1 MLIMKKVNLFR
12 LFGIGAFAA
21 SLAMVDNSIKEKIE
35 DGTID
40 NGVIDKTRGFAEIE
54 KHHNKGLPLNKLDNH
69 TKEITAVSCAVLVFQ
84 AFTTLYDA
92 LEKEDFVTDT
102 ANALILAGAL
112 SNSYDRVERGYVV
125 DYLKVGRKKAIYN
138 ISDFFIIIGVIIR
151 FIKAL
156 TD

>member
-1 MLIMKKVNLFR
+1 MFIMKKVNLFS

-21 SLAMVDNSIKEKIE
+21 SLAMIDNSIKEKIE

-92 LEKEDFVTDT
+92 LEKEDLVTDT

>member
-1 MLIMKKVNLFR
+1 MKKINLFS

-21 SLAMVDNSIKEKIE
+21 SLAMIDNSIKEKIE
-35 DGTID
+35 DGTIN

>member
-1 MLIMKKVNLFR
+1 MFIMKKVNLFS

-21 SLAMVDNSIKEKIE
+21 SLAMIDNSIKEKIE